1 MQGIYIYISEIN
13 YVSRLHSVAA
23 ILYWQSVLHFISPVK
38 YVLYFYIIMFRS
50 IRAVPSWLFFNS
62 LILCS
67 PGMLHVYCPSDFEMV
82 PVAPIIAD
90 IT

>member
-1 MQGIYIYISEIN
+1 
-13 YVSRLHSVAA
+13 
-23 ILYWQSVLHFISPVK
+23 
-38 YVLYFYIIMFRS
+38 MFRS